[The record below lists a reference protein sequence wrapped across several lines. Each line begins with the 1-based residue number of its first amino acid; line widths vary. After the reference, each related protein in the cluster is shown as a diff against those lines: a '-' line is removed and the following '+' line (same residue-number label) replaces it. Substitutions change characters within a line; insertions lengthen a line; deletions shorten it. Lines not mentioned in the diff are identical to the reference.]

1 MIQNKFLYFRNWNRI
16 NKYKEKLFRILIL
29 TIYSR
34 PSNCRTIEI
43 ETRQLF
49 KKMHRCFGNWHRFL
63 FRFHFTGKYLLNDQ
77 DKKKEFAKSLFYMY
91 LKFPLKVLLK
101 IILRQLNGYIFIIIL
116 LDRKELNE
124 IVILNNSQRIKRGY
138 VLESHY
144 SKSKKIN

>member
-63 FRFHFTGKYLLNDQ
+63 FRFHFTGKYFLNDQ
-77 DKKKEFAKSLFYMY
+77 NKKKEFAKSLFYMY

-144 SKSKKIN
+144 SKSEKIN

>member
-101 IILRQLNGYIFIIIL
+101 IILRQLSEYIFIIIL

-144 SKSKKIN
+144 SKSEKIN

>member
-1 MIQNKFLYFRNWNRI
+1 MKSNKQVQGKVVQNIDSDNIFKAIELSHNRNRNAS
-16 NKYKEKLFRILIL
+16 E
-29 TIYSR
+29 
-34 PSNCRTIEI
+34 
-43 ETRQLF
+43 F

-101 IILRQLNGYIFIIIL
+101 IILRQLSEYIFIIIL

-138 VLESHY
+138 VLECLHY
-144 SKSKKIN
+144 SKSEKIN